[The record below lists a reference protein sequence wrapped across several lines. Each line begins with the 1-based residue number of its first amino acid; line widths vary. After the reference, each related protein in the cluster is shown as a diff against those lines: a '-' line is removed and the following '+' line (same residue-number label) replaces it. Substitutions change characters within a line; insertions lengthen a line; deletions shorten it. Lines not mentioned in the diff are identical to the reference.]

1 MSSHSLLCVN
11 LAGDASALVK
21 RLKAAGWD
29 VMEAADLQEAL
40 RLQAHLAFA
49 VSLLLMD
56 SVRGRVPADGELD
69 ACIRAAPGT
78 EWVAVCDRGML
89 ESTPF
94 RDLVVSFFFCY
105 LLAPA
110 EAQLIDLL
118 LQQAWQLSVLRRQH
132 RLKDMAVVTDG
143 MVGQGPA
150 MLRLREQIRKVA
162 TNGAPVLIGGES
174 GSGKELA
181 AQAIHRRSPRS
192 GGPFIAVNC
201 GAISPLLIHSELFG
215 HERGAFTGASAQ
227 RSGLI
232 EAAHGGTVFLDEIGD
247 LPLELQTNL
256 LRFLQEKT
264 INRVGAVRS
273 ITVDARVV
281 AASHVDLAEA
291 VAKGRFREDLYYRLN
306 VLRIEVPPLRNR
318 MEDVPLLAEHFLRA
332 CASEASI
339 RVDGFRRQAVA
350 ALLAH
355 HWPGNVRELH
365 NSVRRAVVMADQ
377 RLIGPADLGLATPE
391 RAWGGLDAARTAA
404 ERDVISVTLSRVGR
418 NITTAARELGVSRM
432 TLYRLMDKHRIQE
445 QAEAG
450 EGRGAVGATGA
461 AGSAGAAG
469 AAGAASV
476 GL

>member
-1 MSSHSLLCVN
+1 MAGLSSRSLLCVN
-11 LAGDASALVK
+11 LAGEASGLAK
-21 RLKAAGWD
+21 RLKSAGWD
-29 VMEAADLQEAL
+29 VMEAGDLAEAQ
-40 RLQAHLAFA
+40 RLQAHFGFA
-49 VSLLLMD
+49 VGLLLVASSRISPESD
-56 SVRGRVPADGELD
+56 DALD
-69 ACIRAAPGT
+69 ACVRAGPGT
-78 EWVAVCDRGML
+78 EWVTVCDRRML
-89 ESTPF
+89 ESTAF

-110 EAQLIDLL
+110 EPQLVDLL
-118 LQQAWQLSVLRRQH
+118 LQQAWQLAVLRRQH
-132 RLKDMAVVTDG
+132 RQKDLAVVTDG

-150 MLRLREQIRKVA
+150 MQRLREQIRKIA
-162 TNGAPVLIGGES
+162 TNSAPVLIAGES

-181 AQAIHRRSPRS
+181 AQAIHRRSPRAR
-192 GGPFIAVNC
+192 GPFIAVNC

-227 RSGLI
+227 HSGLI
-232 EAAHGGTVFLDEIGD
+232 EAAHTGTIFLDEIGD
-247 LPLELQTNL
+247 LPLELQANL

-306 VLRIEVPPLRNR
+306 VLHIEVPPLRSR
-318 MEDVPLLAEHFLRA
+318 MEDVPMLAEHFLRA
-332 CASEASI
+332 CAGEASI
-339 RVDGFRRQAVA
+339 RVDGFRRQAMA

-418 NITTAARELGVSRM
+418 NITIAARELGVSRM
-432 TLYRLMDKHRIQE
+432 TLYRLMDKHRIHE
-445 QAEAG
+445 PAEVP
-450 EGRGAVGATGA
+450 EG
-461 AGSAGAAG
+461 S
-469 AAGAASV
+469 
-476 GL
+476 